1 MTSDSGMASIS
12 LASMPD
18 TSPNVATTTAP
29 VTPSAMGTPPNASTP
44 SANTR
49 DALKHVL
56 DNVLCLPHTS
66 GLRQSL
72 QNAGFVKIQQ
82 VVSMST
88 TTMKALSYKTK
99 VASTVVNMG
108 LLLSEEETLM
118 ALQGFA
124 RFHIARLGRPLSAD
138 DWCSFSEEEFDEYQ
152 GSYHANCIA
161 TPPPMTPVGTPFM
174 PLPNPM
180 APPSVPPPLSEVA
193 AFRRGI

>member
-1 MTSDSGMASIS
+1 MESVTSDSGMASIS

-29 VTPSAMGTPPNASTP
+29 VTPTVMGTPPNASTP

-49 DALKHVL
+49 DALKHGL

-108 LLLSEEETLM
+108 LLLS
-118 ALQGFA
+118 
-124 RFHIARLGRPLSAD
+124 
-138 DWCSFSEEEFDEYQ
+138 
-152 GSYHANCIA
+152 
-161 TPPPMTPVGTPFM
+161 
-174 PLPNPM
+174 
-180 APPSVPPPLSEVA
+180 
-193 AFRRGI
+193 

>member
-1 MTSDSGMASIS
+1 M
-12 LASMPD
+12 
-18 TSPNVATTTAP
+18 
-29 VTPSAMGTPPNASTP
+29 
-44 SANTR
+44 
-49 DALKHVL
+49 L

-124 RFHIARLGRPLSAD
+124 RFHIARLGHTFL
-138 DWCSFSEEEFDEYQ
+138 
-152 GSYHANCIA
+152 
-161 TPPPMTPVGTPFM
+161 TKVGTPVRF
-174 PLPNPM
+174 
-180 APPSVPPPLSEVA
+180 
-193 AFRRGI
+193 F